1 MQVESCASGIWGSV
15 MRSIA
20 LGMLGLVGVLTTG
33 QVATAESSG
42 DPRGIWL
49 TEAGDARVHVSKC
62 GEALCG
68 TIVWLKQ
75 PLDSATGKPQVDDKN
90 PNPSLAKRPIIGLNL
105 FHNMK
110 PSGDHWSGRIYNADD
125 GKTYASDVA
134 LIDGKTLKVS
144 GCVLFI
150 CGSERWTRIA
160 EAEKIASAR

>member
-1 MQVESCASGIWGSV
+1 
-15 MRSIA
+15 MRDIA
-20 LGMLGLVGVLTTG
+20 VGVLALVAALTTS
-33 QVATAESSG
+33 QIATAEPAG

-49 TEAGDARVHVSKC
+49 TEAGDARVHVSRC

-75 PLDSATGKPQVDDKN
+75 PIDSATGKPQVDDKN
-90 PNPSLAKRPIIGLNL
+90 PDPALAKRPIIGLNL

-125 GKTYASDVA
+125 GKTYASDVT

-150 CGSERWTRIA
+150 CGSERWSRIS
-160 EAEKIASAR
+160 EPPKIASAE

>member
-1 MQVESCASGIWGSV
+1 
-15 MRSIA
+15 MRNVA
-20 LGMLGLVGVLTTG
+20 LGVLSLVGALTTS
-33 QVATAESSG
+33 QIATAESLG
-42 DPRGIWL
+42 DPRGLWL
-49 TEAGDARVHVSKC
+49 TEAGDARVQVSKC

-68 TIVWLKQ
+68 TIVWLRQ
-75 PLDSATGKPQVDDKN
+75 PIDSATGKPQVDDKN
-90 PNPSLAKRPIIGLNL
+90 PEPSLARRPIIGLNL

-150 CGSERWTRIA
+150 CGSERWTKFS
-160 EAEKIASAR
+160 EAEKVASAK